1 MQEEVL
7 SLLKTAS
14 PKKQQSLE
22 KIQNLSFSL
31 LYGTGSCFRKLN
43 VPTSEGK
50 VLMETYFKT
59 FPELAAFFNNQGKTL
74 KFNYVREPY
83 FEESVF

>member
-7 SLLKTAS
+7 SLL
-14 PKKQQSLE
+14 E
-22 KIQNLSFSL
+22 KPPTKEAADLRKSKNLFSL
-31 LYGTGSCFRKLN
+31 LYGTGVVSFSENSN

-59 FPELAAFFNNQGKTL
+59 QLSEFFKQSGQNAL

-83 FEESVF
+83 FEE